1 MALPAST
8 QTVAHVRAAPGIFRR
23 LIHLG
28 FVALVDALPLIGI
41 VYFDWSVARC
51 LALFWCE
58 TLVQGL
64 LMLARLFVHRRLTH
78 DSEYWNANPADLNM
92 TINGKKV
99 TTRSYLAQFAIGTF
113 TFTLAH
119 GIFLAGLLVIFSDRV
134 DQHADWGEDASK
146 FSLAKGLGLMV
157 FFQVTDFLH
166 DLIGIRHW
174 PFELI
179 KSIAGR
185 LQARVLTMHLGII
198 FGFFVIAFMDVKSL
212 VPILVVVVSIKT
224 LIDLAVESRS

>member
-1 MALPAST
+1 MVRPSA
-8 QTVAHVRAAPGIFRR
+8 TVAQVRAVPGVSRR
-23 LIHLG
+23 LVHLV

-64 LMLARLFVHRRLTH
+64 LMLARLLVHRRLTH
-78 DSEYWNANPADLNM
+78 DREYWDANPADLNM
-92 TINGKKV
+92 TINGKQV
-99 TTRSYLAQFAIGTF
+99 TTRSYVAQFSALTFIF
-113 TFTLAH
+113 TFAH
-119 GIFLAGLLVIFSDRV
+119 GIFLAGLLVIFSDTV

-146 FSLAKGLGLMV
+146 FSFAKGLGLMV
-157 FFQVTDFLH
+157 FFQLTDFVH
-166 DLIGIRHW
+166 DLVGIRRW

-179 KSIAGR
+179 KRIAGR
-185 LQARVLTMHLGII
+185 LQGRVITLHLGII

-212 VPILVVVVSIKT
+212 VPVLVVVIVIKT